1 MRFWLDRADYWD
13 KLAKEAEGLLQAS
26 SGPNP
31 LPPHAAPP
39 VLDLEP
45 IMAVGVATSYRV
57 WDQFA
62 KESDHEAQCSR
73 FGKCTSRCNGCIDF
87 QFRRSSA
94 IGPAR

>member
-13 KLAKEAEGLLQAS
+13 KLAKEAEGLHQAS

-45 IMAVGVATSYRV
+45 IMAVGVAISYR
-57 WDQFA
+57 A
-62 KESDHEAQCSR
+62 L
-73 FGKCTSRCNGCIDF
+73 
-87 QFRRSSA
+87 
-94 IGPAR
+94 GPIREGERP